1 MFALGKIVA
10 FTTYRPDIDGLRAIA
25 VLTVMLFHFNNQWLP
40 GGFIGVDVFF
50 VISGYIIT
58 RIIYA
63 GMTDNNFSF
72 SQFYIKRIKRI
83 LPLFYLVSVSS
94 LLVSWLILT
103 PDDLVRLADSIRYA
117 SVFIAN
123 VHFEKNSGYF
133 APAAESMPL
142 LHMWSLSVEEQ
153 FYFVWPLLLLLSI
166 KFLSPASRKWV
177 FFVVMLILVGLSEYA
192 ARTNEGAAY
201 YLIQYRGSEL
211 LVGALLSILVHDRG
225 HSLFVHESV
234 IALLGMASA
243 LILVWFFWALDK
255 EAVFPGLNAFMVSVA
270 SALIILNGELRKGLL
285 YRLLSARGLAL
296 LGRLSFSLYL
306 WHWPV
311 LVLYR
316 YYFNEIKGFD
326 YILCASLTLLLSFLS
341 WKYVEKPCRYLK
353 VKGRWVWLGY
363 FVIPVI
369 ALVLIAKD
377 IKKNEG
383 YQQRMPEQAL
393 ALYEISVSSFNDV
406 VKAVAADA
414 SYQPFELTP
423 IGDESLLPAKP
434 AALLWGDSHAGHFRP
449 FMDML
454 GKDNGFYA
462 LYGGAGGCPPFI
474 GVDLIKHGRP
484 EAECTDRNNA
494 LFETIKSSE
503 APWVF
508 MAGRWAMYT
517 ETTRS
522 EGEKGS
528 RVFLGDSSDY
538 TESVENSRRAFRKG
552 METTIKGLIDSN
564 KQPVLFEQ
572 IPSYSFEPSNCL
584 VKKARY
590 AWMSAIDCDM
600 DKADVEQR
608 QAYANRVIKEMEAK
622 YPQLLVIRLNG
633 LVCMNGKCVSQLNGI
648 PLYSDNDHLNARGS
662 ELLYQQYREHD
673 NYRTLQRLLHQ

>member
-1 MFALGKIVA
+1 MA

-25 VLTVMLFHFNNQWLP
+25 VLTVILFHFNNQWLP

-58 RIIYA
+58 RIIYSE
-63 GMTDNNFSF
+63 MTTNNFSF
-72 SQFYIKRIKRI
+72 LQFYVKRIKRI
-83 LPLFYLVSVSS
+83 LPLFYLVSISS
-94 LLVSWLILT
+94 LLVAWLILT

-123 VHFEKNSGYF
+123 VHFERNSGYF
-133 APAAESMPL
+133 APAAENMPL

-153 FYFVWPLLLLLSI
+153 FYFAWPLLLFLSI
-166 KFLSPASRKWV
+166 KFFSPPTRKWI
-177 FFVVMLILVGLSEYA
+177 FFIVMLALVGISEYA
-192 ARTNEGAAY
+192 ARTNEASAY

-211 LVGALLSILVHDRG
+211 LVGALLSMLVHDRG
-225 HSLFVHESV
+225 SSFSSRESA
-234 IALLGMASA
+234 IACLGMMGAV
-243 LILVWFFWALDK
+243 ILAWYFVWLDK
-255 EAVFPGLNAFMVSVA
+255 EAIFPGLNAFMVSIA
-270 SALIILNGELRKGLL
+270 SALIILNGELRKGFI
-285 YRLLSARGLAL
+285 YRLLSNRGLAL
-296 LGRLSFSLYL
+296 FGRLSFSLYL

-316 YYFNEIKGFD
+316 YYFNAIEGAG
-326 YILCASLTLLLSFLS
+326 YILCALLTLLLSFVS

-353 VKGRWVWLGY
+353 IKGRWVWLGY
-363 FVIPVI
+363 FVIPVV
-369 ALVLIAKD
+369 ALVLVAKD

-406 VKAVAADA
+406 VKVVAADA
-414 SYQPFELTP
+414 GYRPFEP
-423 IGDESLLPAKP
+423 IPVGDETLLPARP
-434 AALLWGDSHAGHFRP
+434 GALLWGDSHAGHFRS
-449 FMDML
+449 FIEQL
-454 GKDNGFYA
+454 GRDNGFYA

-494 LFETIKSSE
+494 LFDTIKASE
-503 APWVF
+503 ASLVF
-508 MAGRWAMYT
+508 LAGRWAMYT

-552 METTIKGLIDSN
+552 MEATIKGLIDSN
-564 KQPVLFEQ
+564 KRPVLFEQ
-572 IPSYSFEPSNCL
+572 VPSYSFEPSNCL

-590 AWMSAIDCDM
+590 VWMGDIDCDM
-600 DKADVEQR
+600 DKAEVELR
-608 QAYANRVIKEMEAK
+608 QAYANRVIAEMEAR
-622 YPQLLVIRLNG
+622 YPQLLVIRLNN
-633 LVCMNGKCVSQLNGI
+633 LVCSGGKCVSQLDGI
-648 PLYSDNDHLNARGS
+648 PLYFDNDHLNARGS
-662 ELLYQQYREHD
+662 ELLYRKYRETDH
-673 NYRTLQRLLHQ
+673 YRILLERLKN